1 MTRGTILAATVVAA
15 AFLAGCGGGGGGSTT
30 DGPQA
35 PAGGEQTP
43 ADGGQSGSGHDFIF
57 SGTVA
62 SEQARTDGLAAIAAL
77 VGSTEDDPN
86 DNSGSD
92 GYGLNLWTEG
102 ILYGRPP
109 STWGYWNSEG
119 FDQTAEVYQTTR
131 VNGALSPTTI
141 TDKQVIAVME
151 HGWFGIA
158 HAVEDP
164 VPAFGD
170 HFGFAAAYRAGNP
183 VSRSLESLNLAG
195 AAYSGDALA
204 IEKNDSATGHV
215 GTALLI
221 VQDKSVWQGSIG
233 HQYTVTLSVN
243 LENGQHFNN
252 IGTAGCCNSTG
263 FTAAENTFGGGRTD
277 VDEFSGHFA
286 GPNAEQAFGTF
297 ETPAYVGSF
306 GVSR

>member
-1 MTRGTILAATVVAA
+1 MTRGTILAATVVTT
-15 AFLAGCGGGGGGSTT
+15 AFLAGCGGGGGGGTT
-30 DGPQA
+30 GGPQP

-43 ADGGQSGSGHDFIF
+43 TGGGQSGSGHDFIF

-62 SEQARTDGLAAIAAL
+62 SEQARIDGLAAISAL
-77 VGSTEDDPN
+77 VGSTEDDKN
-86 DNSGSD
+86 DNAGSD
-92 GYGLNLWTEG
+92 GYGLNFWTEG
-102 ILYGRPP
+102 ILYVQPP

-119 FDQTAEVYQTTR
+119 FDETTELYQTTR
-131 VNGALSPTTI
+131 VNRALSHTTI
-141 TDKQVIAVME
+141 TEKQVIAVME

-170 HFGFAAAYRAGNP
+170 HFGYVAAYRAGNP
-183 VSRSLESLNLAG
+183 LSRSLESLNLTG

-221 VQDKSVWQGSIG
+221 VQDKSVWDRSIG
-233 HQYTVTLSVN
+233 HEYTVTLSVN

-252 IGTAGCCNSTG
+252 IGIAGCETCGGTTRRSSFRGGTS
-263 FTAAENTFGGGRTD
+263 EIDWFG
-277 VDEFSGHFA
+277 GHFA

-297 ETPAYVGSF
+297 ETPAYVGSY